1 MRTTILGGGS
11 WGTAF
16 AVQLV
21 RCGHAVTLWTRS
33 PEAART
39 LVDQRMN
46 PVYLPGIDLPDE
58 LAVTHR
64 CSQALAHADAVFF
77 AVPSFAVRET
87 ARACAPTLAPK
98 IPLVHLAK
106 GLEPCSGLRVSQVLE
121 QELPGHPLFALSGPS
136 HAEEVAAGQPTAVVL
151 AGSSTS
157 LGKELQE
164 QLMAPAFRV
173 YLARDL
179 LGVEYCGV
187 VKNVLAVGAGISD
200 GLGYG
205 DNTRAALVA
214 RGLAELVRFGT
225 ALGAQQETFYG
236 LAGLGDLVVTATSDL
251 SRNRQVGIRLGRGER
266 TSAIIADMR
275 MVAEGLHAVATL
287 WERAQH
293 HHVDMPITEAVYR
306 IAHLGE
312 APVQHMR
319 NLMER
324 PPKWEQ
330 P

>member
-1 MRTTILGGGS
+1 MRTAILGGGS

-16 AVQLV
+16 AIHLV
-21 RCGHAVTLWTRS
+21 RCGHAATLWTRS

-39 LVDQRMN
+39 LADQRMN
-46 PVYLPGIDLPDE
+46 PVYLPGIELPDE

-64 CSQALAHADAVFF
+64 CSHALANADTVFF

-87 ARACAPTLAPK
+87 ARACAPSLAAEV
-98 IPLVHLAK
+98 PLVHLAK
-106 GLEPCSGLRVSQVLE
+106 GLEPCSGLRVSQILE

-151 AGSSTS
+151 AGRPTS

-164 QLMAPAFRV
+164 QLMAPVFRV

-205 DNTRAALVA
+205 DNTRAALVT

-266 TSAIIADMR
+266 RSAIIADMR
-275 MVAEGLHAVATL
+275 MVAEGLHAAATL

-306 IAHLGE
+306 IAYLDESPLH
-312 APVQHMR
+312 HMR
-319 NLMER
+319 NLMQR